1 MQYLNYVLMSAGFN
15 DIKNATTIFFLA
27 FSQWGMESSWSP
39 RLSFA
44 QIDYGRIG

>member
-1 MQYLNYVLMSAGFN
+1 MTSKTQL
-15 DIKNATTIFFLA
+15 IFF
-27 FSQWGMESSWSP
+27 FSPSHNEAWNHLDPP